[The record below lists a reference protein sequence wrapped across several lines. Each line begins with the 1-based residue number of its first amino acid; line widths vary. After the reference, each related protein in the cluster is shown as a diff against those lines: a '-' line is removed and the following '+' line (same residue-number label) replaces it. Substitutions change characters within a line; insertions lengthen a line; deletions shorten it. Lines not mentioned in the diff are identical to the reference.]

1 MDIEKQVQ
9 YINLELKKNP
19 KATVNK
25 LCDKIGIKQSTFKSR
40 VHRAGYKFDYANRCY
55 IKPVV
60 MYDTCTINVIKEDD
74 KPLQDANNATVES
87 IINKAD
93 NADDKS
99 VADVIS
105 NKEIINNLISLAK
118 NYDRIM
124 TLLDVSNVEYSQ
136 KYDGIVIELPI
147 EDKTDYRTTIRVNKA
162 IWNQFNDFT
171 DSHKEFTKKDLLS
184 MALKEYMLKYQN
196 K

>member
-60 MYDTCTINVIKEDD
+60 MYDTCTINV
-74 KPLQDANNATVES
+74 
-87 IINKAD
+87 INKAD